1 MAENRSEEES
11 EAEKRIRQNAANK
24 MVGPTEADSRMTATA
39 RNRRFQPRCR
49 RHSTADNPGSV
60 DGDIGLTNGAER

>member
-39 RNRRFQPRCR
+39 GNRRFEPC
-49 RHSTADNPGSV
+49 
-60 DGDIGLTNGAER
+60 